1 MWWRSKG
8 HGRPVGEVRRRARTL
23 ELSRRFAT
31 SVAALMAVGRCKWS
45 MVLIEHFVIRVGA
58 STGRGVPSSETL
70 YELYNAI
77 LCYMCEMLNHC
88 YLAELC
94 CGAKVAVSGLP

>member
-1 MWWRSKG
+1 MYI
-8 HGRPVGEVRRRARTL
+8 RACLTKTL
-23 ELSRRFAT
+23 
-31 SVAALMAVGRCKWS
+31 V
-45 MVLIEHFVIRVGA
+45 
-58 STGRGVPSSETL
+58 SETL
-70 YELYNAI
+70 YNLQSI

>member
-1 MWWRSKG
+1 M
-8 HGRPVGEVRRRARTL
+8 
-23 ELSRRFAT
+23 
-31 SVAALMAVGRCKWS
+31 S
-45 MVLIEHFVIRVGA
+45 MVLIEHYVHTCVPDQDFV
-58 STGRGVPSSETL
+58 SETL
-70 YELYNAI
+70 YNLQSI

>member
-1 MWWRSKG
+1 MY
-8 HGRPVGEVRRRARTL
+8 
-23 ELSRRFAT
+23 
-31 SVAALMAVGRCKWS
+31 
-45 MVLIEHFVIRVGA
+45 IRVCL
-58 STGRGVPSSETL
+58 TKTFVSEAKIAQ
-70 YELYNAI
+70 YRLYNLQSI